1 MRSKIRVPWALLIL
15 VLLIATLAG
24 TTAILANSGRENVS
38 HKPPAPSGR
47 PMESL
52 TSLADAEAILGAA
65 IPTPAYLPKGYKI
78 QNILVAGKTNV
89 ALLFSDKK
97 ITPNMKPRL
106 SGGMWESEFK
116 RPGGVRLVLDM
127 QKVGKVAN
135 PDFWADFE
143 AGRIS
148 LPGEVVDLGYV
159 KGRLVDPM
167 TIERPTVD
175 SPDIKVEYELDN
187 IWYLEWS
194 HSTFMFTLKAPKD
207 MSRDEVLKIASSVPA
222 LVSSFKEVSVEEVE
236 SILGVA
242 VPTLDLPNGY
252 QIRTAFA
259 VEDDTAYLLISDT
272 EISTG
277 KVQTLVQLADIV
289 GRLNKLNGVKIVLK
303 IDTILAQAACPGY
316 DLIEVFS
323 GQGEVSDFGGGKAIV
338 RDGNGYHDVEWFTQE
353 AHFRLKACGESLLS
367 DEVTAIVISGG
378 SGQ

>member
-1 MRSKIRVPWALLIL
+1 MISKIRVPWVFLIL
-15 VLLIATLAG
+15 LLMIGTLVG
-24 TTAILANSGRENVS
+24 TTVTFANKGNVS
-38 HKPPAPSGR
+38 PQPPTLSGR
-47 PMESL
+47 PMESV

-65 IPTPAYLPKGYKI
+65 IPTPDYLPKGYKI
-78 QNILVAGKTNV
+78 QNILVAGTTNV

-97 ITPNMKPRL
+97 ITPDMKPRL

-127 QKVGKVAN
+127 QKVGNIAS
-135 PDFWADFE
+135 PDFWEEFE
-143 AGRIS
+143 AGRTS

-159 KGRLVDPM
+159 KGRLVDLL
-167 TIERPTVD
+167 TIEPPSQTED
-175 SPDIKVEYELDN
+175 IPGIKVEYELDN

-207 MSRDEVLKIASSVPA
+207 MSREEVIKIASSVPA

-242 VPTLDLPNGY
+242 IPTLDLPNGY
-252 QIRTAFA
+252 QVRTAFA
-259 VEDDTAYLLISDT
+259 FGDDTAYLLISDT

-277 KVQTLVQLADIV
+277 NVQTLVQVTDMV
-289 GRLNKLNGVKIVLK
+289 GRPNKLNGVKIVLK

-316 DLIEVFS
+316 DLIEAFS
-323 GQGEVSDFGGGKAIV
+323 SQGKVLDFGGGKAIV
-338 RDGNGYHDVEWFTQE
+338 RDGSGYHDVEWFTQE
-353 AHFRLKACGESLLS
+353 AHFRLKACGESLLA